1 MSRAGRSL
9 TKADFKVPALLIL
22 LSLVP
27 TLGGVVRMMSVA
39 LDTKGTPDNAR
50 FLEAPTPI
58 VIHVICAT
66 LYSLLGAFQFSKGF
80 RVRWPGLHRRAGRV
94 LAACGLLTGLT
105 GLWMTLFYSIPTP
118 MQGPL
123 TYWVRLLVGTA
134 MVASIVIAV
143 RSILQRQVARHE
155 AWMIRAYAL
164 GQGAGTQ
171 ALILGPWMLL
181 TGESVGLTRD
191 LLLALSWAINAV
203 VAERII
209 AGRSSPARAATR
221 AAVVA
226 RRVTLDA

>member
-1 MSRAGRSL
+1 VSAVGRAL

-22 LSLVP
+22 LSVVP

-39 LDTKGTPDNAR
+39 HDTEITPDNAR
-50 FLEAPTPI
+50 FLAAPTPI
-58 VIHVICAT
+58 VIHVISAT
-66 LYSLLGAFQFSKGF
+66 LYCLLGAFQFSKGF
-80 RVRWPGLHRRAGRV
+80 RVRWPGFHRRAGRL
-94 LAACGLLTGLT
+94 LAVCGLLAGLT
-105 GLWMTLFYSIPTP
+105 GLWMTLLYDIPTP

-123 TYWVRLLVGTA
+123 TYWVRLLVGSA
-134 MVASIVIAV
+134 MVASIVIAW
-143 RSILQRQVARHE
+143 RSILKRQVARHE

-171 ALILGPWMLL
+171 ALILGPWMLV

-209 AGRSSPARAATR
+209 AGRRPAPAATR
-221 AAVVA
+221 AAVIE
-226 RRVTLDA
+226 RRATLDA

>member
-1 MSRAGRSL
+1 MSTRTL
-9 TKADFKVPALLIL
+9 TKADFKIPALLIL

-27 TLGGVVRMMSVA
+27 TLGAVARLMSVA
-39 LDTKGTPDNAR
+39 NDTKVTVDNAR
-50 FLEAPTPI
+50 FLAAPTPV

-66 LYSLLGAFQFSKGF
+66 LYCLLGAFQFSKGF

-94 LAACGLLTGLT
+94 LAACGLLAGLT

-118 MQGPL
+118 MQGAL
-123 TYWVRLLVGTA
+123 TYWVRLVVGSA

-143 RSILQRQVARHE
+143 TSILKRQVVRHE

-171 ALILGPWMLL
+171 ALILGPWMLI

-191 LLLALSWAINAV
+191 LLMALSWAINAL
-203 VAERII
+203 VAEWII
-209 AGRSSPARAATR
+209 RSRSPAPHFSSVRTNDPSVGAH
-221 AAVVA
+221 
-226 RRVTLDA
+226 